1 MLKKMLPW
9 ILFLMTKPIFSKSIS
24 LSFDDIPRKDSYLTG
39 TIRSKK
45 IIESL
50 AHHKAQAVFYVNSSK
65 VSQDGLN
72 RIRSYA
78 DSGHI
83 IGNHTHSHPS
93 ADMILQ
99 DVFLED
105 FKTGDRLLKS
115 WGFKPTWFRYPYLH
129 RGTSL
134 DQINA
139 IRKEILSFGYGDGFV
154 TVDNYDWYMDA
165 MFQQAVS
172 KGRTINFEQL
182 KKFYVETLEA
192 VLNTQPAV

>member
-9 ILFLMTKPIFSKSIS
+9 LLLLMAKPLFSKSIS
-24 LSFDDIPRKDSYLTG
+24 LSFDDIPRKNSYLAG
-39 TIRSKK
+39 TIRSKR

-50 AHHKAQAVFYVNSSK
+50 AHHKVQAIFYVNSSK
-65 VSQDGLN
+65 VSQEGLN

-129 RGTSL
+129 RGISL
-134 DQINA
+134 DQIN
-139 IRKEILSFGYGDGFV
+139 L
-154 TVDNYDWYMDA
+154 
-165 MFQQAVS
+165 AVS
-172 KGRTINFEQL
+172 GAEGGRR
-182 KKFYVETLEA
+182 YA
-192 VLNTQPAV
+192 PDRHWR